1 MPTQSIRIAHT
12 SDVHLD
18 GTGRNNN
25 FEGFKNVAE
34 YSFARVVDGVLEESC
49 DLFLIVGDL
58 FDNARVPDSDF
69 EFLRAQLSRIEV
81 PVILIP
87 GNHDLHD
94 DKSLWT
100 RFDWNSLKSNIRSIT
115 AEAGETIYLSDLNV
129 RLWGKA
135 MTDHAPE
142 NRPLSGHPTRDD
154 LVWNV
159 GLAHG
164 QVVDIRSGFVSSMIT
179 KEEMAESGFDYLALG
194 HVHVWDQW
202 ELGSTVACYPGS
214 PVQSFASSRG
224 GFFAVVD
231 LSPEDGVSVTQRRI
245 PEPPKR
251 TSDPPPFHF
260 TPGVY

>member
-12 SDVHLD
+12 SDVHID
-18 GTGRNNN
+18 GTGRSQN

-34 YSFARVVDGVLEESC
+34 YSFSRVVDGVIEERC

-69 EFLRAQLSRIEV
+69 EFVRTQLKRLDI

-94 DKSLWT
+94 EKSLWT
-100 RFDWNSLKSNIRSIT
+100 KFDWSSLNSNIHPIK
-115 AEAGETIYLSDLNV
+115 AVNGETIYLSELNV
-129 RLWGKA
+129 RIWGRA

-142 NRPLSGHPTRDD
+142 NQPLFGHPVHDD
-154 LVWNV
+154 HEWNI

-164 QVVDIRSGFVSSMIT
+164 QVVDIRSSFVSSMIT
-179 KEEMAESGFDYLALG
+179 KDEIAASGFDYLALG
-194 HVHVWDQW
+194 HVHVWDEW
-202 ELGSTVACYPGS
+202 SLGSTIACYPGS
-214 PVQSFASSRG
+214 PVQAFASSRG
-224 GFFAVVD
+224 GFYALVD
-231 LSPEDGVSVTQRRI
+231 LDPESGVSVSKRRVS
-245 PEPPKR
+245 EPPKR
-251 TSDPPPFHF
+251 ASEPPPFHF